1 MAKKRA
7 KSRKPKK
14 RRHLTPRRVKFV
26 TQLTLG
32 NSLADAARKAGY
44 SPKNA
49 KESGYQALKQIQKAA
64 PELLASHGLTD
75 DVLIHDYLLPLMNA
89 DKTEFFPYTKN
100 GQRKLLTVNVINWQ
114 AREDGLE
121 KAMKIRGLYVK
132 EAENKGPQFSVIIL
146 NAANRPPWSQM
157 KRANPVPE
165 PEPAPPGV
173 TPP

>member
-14 RRHLTPRRVKFV
+14 RRHLTPRRVNFV
-26 TQLTLG
+26 KQLVLGKTLG
-32 NSLADAARKAGY
+32 QAAIKAGY
-44 SPKNA
+44 SPKNPDQ
-49 KESGYQALKQIQKAA
+49 SGHQALTQIQKTA

-75 DVLIHDYLLPLMNA
+75 DVLIEKYLVPLMNA
-89 DKTEFFPYTKN
+89 EKTEFFPYTKN
-100 GQRKLLTVNVINWQ
+100 GQRKLLTVNVVNWQ

-157 KRANPVPE
+157 KRANPIPE

>member
-32 NSLADAARKAGY
+32 KSLTDAARAAGY
-44 SPKNA
+44 SKDYPGQA
-49 KESGYQALKQIQKAA
+49 GHQALEQIRKTA
-64 PELLASHGLTD
+64 PDLLAAHGLTD
-75 DVLIHDYLLPLMNA
+75 DVLIEKYLMPLMNA
-89 DKTEFFPYTKN
+89 EKTEFFPYTKN
-100 GQRKLLTVNVINWQ
+100 GQRKLLTVNVVDWR
-114 AREDGLE
+114 ARDAGFD
-121 KAMKIRGLYVK
+121 KAAKIRGLYIK

-157 KRANPVPE
+157 KRANPIPE
-165 PEPAPPGV
+165 AEP
-173 TPP
+173 TPPIGT